1 MWIEKKTNIAIVGLG
16 YVGLP
21 LALLA
26 CRNNFKVFGIDISPQ
41 RISRLKDG
49 YSDNGD
55 IDDKELKDFI
65 ENGSLCLFSDFES
78 IREVDVIVICVPTPL
93 KNDEPDL
100 TFLNQAVQEISKF
113 IRRGTLVS
121 LESTS
126 FPGTTKEYV
135 ENKLSTHK
143 EFGEDIYVCFSPE
156 RIDPNNKLW
165 TVENTPKVV
174 SSTSSKGLELARD
187 FYGKLFSEIIIA
199 NSVEVAELA
208 KLLENSFRLVNIVFI
223 NQFSELCTSLG
234 FSAKEVIEIAATKP
248 FGFTPFYPSAGVGGH
263 CIPVDPAYLN
273 WKARQV
279 GKEIELIQESLHFNS
294 ESHIRILERIESTC
308 SERNVTISRI
318 GILGIT
324 YKDGVA
330 DTRESVS
337 VQFMKLARR
346 SGYEVLWHDP
356 VIDIFE
362 SENSTN
368 LDSVIMNS
376 DILVVFGYS
385 NTLSKSQIL
394 NCNFILDCTYNLDS
408 SPNVTWL

>member
-1 MWIEKKTNIAIVGLG
+1 MSIEKKTDIAIVGLG

-21 LALLA
+21 LAILA
-26 CRNNFKVFGIDISPQ
+26 CRNSFRVFGVDISPQ
-41 RISRLKDG
+41 RISRLKSG

-55 IDDKELKDFI
+55 IDDNELKSFI
-65 ENGSLCLFSDFES
+65 DNQTLCLSSDFES
-78 IREVDVIVICVPTPL
+78 ISEADVIVICVPTPL
-93 KNDEPDL
+93 KNNEPDL
-100 TFLNQAVQEISKF
+100 TFLIQAVERISKF

-126 FPGTTKEYV
+126 FPGTTKQYV
-135 ENKLSTHK
+135 EDILSTNQ

-156 RIDPNNKLW
+156 RIDPNNKFW

-174 SSTSSKGLELARD
+174 SSNSRKGLELAKA
-187 FYGKLFSEIIIA
+187 FYGKLFNKIVIA

-208 KLLENSFRLVNIVFI
+208 KLLENSFRLVNISFI
-223 NQFSELCTSLG
+223 NQFAEMCTSLG

-248 FGFTPFYPSAGVGGH
+248 FGFTPFYPSAGIGGH

-279 GKEIELIQESLHFNS
+279 GKEIELIQKSLQYNS
-294 ESHIRILERIESTC
+294 QSPFRIVERVREIC
-308 SERNVTISRI
+308 SERKIPLSRI

-337 VQFMKLARR
+337 VQFIKLARE

-356 VIDIFE
+356 VIDFFE
-362 SENSTN
+362 SENSADLN
-368 LDSVIMNS
+368 SIIMNS
-376 DILVVFGYS
+376 DIVVVFGYS
-385 NTLSKSQIL
+385 NILSNSQIL
-394 NCNFILDCTYNLDS
+394 NCNFILDCTYNLNS